1 MKKLW
6 ALVLAAAMCVSLVA
20 CGSAEKKIE
29 ELDRNVYEVIEITPG
44 NWQDYF
50 EIVEVPVWEY
60 GEAGEVLDCYGII
73 TSLCLKEAFAEKT
86 LSEHTALEFKY
97 TTLRHICEFT
107 ADLEKQE
114 ITFQAHDAEWDE
126 DTARTASYKA
136 PSERKDSEQAI
147 YDYTAP
153 YPVIVHLLFSA
164 TGYATYRL
172 ENVDFHTIEGA
183 LVFEK

>member
-6 ALVLAAAMCVSLVA
+6 ALVLAAAMCFSLIA
-20 CGSAEKKIE
+20 CGSVEKRIE
-29 ELDRNVYEVIEITPG
+29 ELDRNVYEVIEITPD

-73 TSLCLKEAFAEKT
+73 TSLCLKEEFAEKT
-86 LSEHTALEFKY
+86 LSEHTELEFKY
-97 TTLRHICEFT
+97 TALKRICFFE

-114 ITFQAHDAEWDE
+114 ITFDDPDTSQDE
-126 DTARTASYKA
+126 ETARTASYKA
-136 PSERKDSEQAI
+136 PGKRKASEQAV
-147 YDYTAP
+147 YEYTAP
-153 YPVIVHLLFSA
+153 YPVFTHLLFSA
-164 TGYATYRL
+164 TGIATYRL
-172 ENVDFHTIEGA
+172 ENVNFHTIEGA